1 MREQIMKGVSQWIDL
16 KVDELAVDNIWLA
29 LGGNTIK
36 RVLVNLIDDNLPM
49 GIIKPLLSNHG
60 VLDAKLFADELI
72 TALRNTPQTKLPISG
87 DMYAVVGEG
96 NISIYLPSNG
106 LIDTLM
112 KGVSVIHFRE
122 SDINEL
128 AQLINE
134 SNV

>member
-1 MREQIMKGVSQWIDL
+1 MREQIMKGVSRWIDL
-16 KVDELAVDNIWLA
+16 KVDELAVDNIWFA

-60 VLDAKLFADELI
+60 ALDAKLLADELN
-72 TALRNTPQTKLPISG
+72 TALRNMPQTRLPITDS
-87 DMYAVVGEG
+87 MYAVIGEG

-106 LIDTLM
+106 FIDTVM

>member
-1 MREQIMKGVSQWIDL
+1 MREQVMNGISRWIDL

-29 LGGNTIK
+29 LGSNTIK

-49 GIIKPLLSNHG
+49 DMIKPLLSNRG
-60 VLDAKLFADELI
+60 VLDAQLLANEI
-72 TALRNTPQTKLPISG
+72 NTALKAMPQTKLPISG

-128 AQLINE
+128 AKLINE
-134 SNV
+134 QNV

>member
-60 VLDAKLFADELI
+60 ALDAKLLADELN
-72 TALRNTPQTKLPISG
+72 TALRNMPQTKLPITDS
-87 DMYAVVGEG
+87 MYAVIGEG

-106 LIDTLM
+106 FIDTVM

>member
-49 GIIKPLLSNHG
+49 DIIKPLLSNHG
-60 VLDAKLFADELI
+60 VLDAQLLADEI
-72 TALRNTPQTKLPISG
+72 NQALKAMPQTKLPITEN
-87 DMYAVVGEG
+87 MYAVVGEG

-106 LIDTLM
+106 FIDTIM

>member
-1 MREQIMKGVSQWIDL
+1 MREQIMKGITKWIDL

-29 LGGNTIK
+29 LGSNTIK

-49 GIIKPLLSNHG
+49 DIIKPMLSNHG
-60 VLDAKLFADELI
+60 VLDAQLLADEI
-72 TALRNTPQTKLPISG
+72 NQALKAMPQTKLPITDG
-87 DMYAVVGEG
+87 MYAVVGEG

-106 LIDTLM
+106 LVDTFM

>member
-49 GIIKPLLSNHG
+49 DIIKPLLSNHG
-60 VLDAKLFADELI
+60 VLDAQLLADEI
-72 TALRNTPQTKLPISG
+72 NQALKAMPQTKLPITD

-106 LIDTLM
+106 LVNTLM

>member
-36 RVLVNLIDDNLPM
+36 RVLINLIDDNLPM
-49 GIIKPLLSNHG
+49 DIIKPLLSNHG
-60 VLDAKLFADELI
+60 VLDAQLLADEI
-72 TALRNTPQTKLPISG
+72 NQALKAMPQTKLPITD

-106 LIDTLM
+106 LVNTLM